1 MKGKRKMWNTET
13 TCKFGLL
20 LVALLAVAGRDKTAR
35 EKGSSTE
42 VEEARNKLARVKAV
56 LG

>member
-1 MKGKRKMWNTET
+1 MKGKWKMWNTET